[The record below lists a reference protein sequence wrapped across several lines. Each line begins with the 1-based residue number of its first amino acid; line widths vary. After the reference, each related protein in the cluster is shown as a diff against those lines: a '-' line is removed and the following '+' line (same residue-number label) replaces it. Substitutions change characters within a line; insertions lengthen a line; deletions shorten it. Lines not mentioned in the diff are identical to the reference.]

1 MNTTVNDIKSDEAE
15 DLLTITNLLDI
26 EPDESSSEYIK
37 SCIDE
42 LVENR
47 IKDHKLHK
55 RKNIKQEYKIKYYE
69 AMTKLYKCVEDA
81 KKKIDEVEKSLKNV
95 EECIE
100 VKDKEENND

>member
-1 MNTTVNDIKSDEAE
+1 MNKTVNDIKSDDE
-15 DLLTITNLLDI
+15 DLSVVLNLAKLLDI
-26 EPDESSSEYIK
+26 APDGEYIK